1 MFCVIK
7 LIGFSFAFAIF
18 FSPIVCESEKKKF
31 YVPIP
36 RSVQQTP
43 EKILYVSLKPA
54 SQFMIDTETRQV
66 LLNEISFLISLIH
79 LQFCIFQFHL
89 LLLLKRMTFSSLLEY
104 FVSYSFYYYLINYL
118 FIFFIHLFKQ
128 IQRFLELHPDFP
140 LEIAQVP
147 LHFRTNSRISFL
159 RSTYLESTSQRLD
172 LFSLDVIYPGDLS
185 DMLLDFYEY
194 IPRDS
199 PILKKFDP
207 QIIANNERNGRL
219 VAIPLFHDYGILY
232 YR

>member
-7 LIGFSFAFAIF
+7 LIGFSFAFAIL

-89 LLLLKRMTFSSLLEY
+89 LLLKRMAFSSLLEY
-104 FVSYSFYYYLINYL
+104 FVSYSFYYYL
-118 FIFFIHLFKQ
+118 FIYSFFLSTCSN
-128 IQRFLELHPDFP
+128 RFNAFWSCTPIFLWKLLKFP
-140 LEIAQVP
+140 FTFEPIVEF
-147 LHFRTNSRISFL
+147 HF
-159 RSTYLESTSQRLD
+159 
-172 LFSLDVIYPGDLS
+172 
-185 DMLLDFYEY
+185 
-194 IPRDS
+194 
-199 PILKKFDP
+199 
-207 QIIANNERNGRL
+207 
-219 VAIPLFHDYGILY
+219 
-232 YR
+232 